1 MNGFYFMLIKIHG
14 ISHTRVVP
22 HFIKSIVKF
31 QNPSCEVTGSINFTL
46 FSSAPL
52 PHNVAR
58 FWEMHIVAISYL
70 KAFGALDLFLAWY
83 LQYWG
88 PQTSPL
94 HSHTWGMGNS
104 VRLFMVYLPK
114 CTLFDYQKIL
124 HGAKIRGIPVP
135 FVILFTLLLFYPLDQ
150 QIFIYNGI

>member
-22 HFIKSIVKF
+22 HFRKSIVKF

-70 KAFGALDLFLAWY
+70 KAFGALDYQDVSIEDRISLFL
-83 LQYWG
+83 
-88 PQTSPL
+88 
-94 HSHTWGMGNS
+94 GMVFIVLGTTDIPS
-104 VRLFMVYLPK
+104 SFPHLGYGKFCEAVY
-114 CTLFDYQKIL
+114 
-124 HGAKIRGIPVP
+124 GIS
-135 FVILFTLLLFYPLDQ
+135 T
-150 QIFIYNGI
+150 

>member
-70 KAFGALDLFLAWY
+70 KAFGALDYQDVSIEDRISLFLGMVFIV
-83 LQYWG
+83 LG
-88 PQTSPL
+88 TTDIPSSFL
-94 HSHTWGMGNS
+94 HLGYGK
-104 VRLFMVYLPK
+104 FCEAVY
-114 CTLFDYQKIL
+114 
-124 HGAKIRGIPVP
+124 GIS
-135 FVILFTLLLFYPLDQ
+135 T
-150 QIFIYNGI
+150 

>member
-70 KAFGALDLFLAWY
+70 KAFGALDYQDVSIEDRISLFL
-83 LQYWG
+83 
-88 PQTSPL
+88 
-94 HSHTWGMGNS
+94 GMVFIVLGTTDIPS
-104 VRLFMVYLPK
+104 SFPHLGYGKFCEAVY
-114 CTLFDYQKIL
+114 
-124 HGAKIRGIPVP
+124 GIS
-135 FVILFTLLLFYPLDQ
+135 T
-150 QIFIYNGI
+150 

>member
-70 KAFGALDLFLAWY
+70 KAFGALDYQDVSIEDRISLFLGMVFIVLGTTDIPSSFPY
-83 LQYWG
+83 LGYG
-88 PQTSPL
+88 K
-94 HSHTWGMGNS
+94 
-104 VRLFMVYLPK
+104 FCEAVY
-114 CTLFDYQKIL
+114 
-124 HGAKIRGIPVP
+124 GIS
-135 FVILFTLLLFYPLDQ
+135 T
-150 QIFIYNGI
+150 